1 MAYEL
6 QRDNARLLRKKGAS
20 INEIVKKFNIPKST
34 VRYWCRDIFLTK
46 EQQRKIFQKQKLG
59 GIISAEKLR
68 KKRIQITKQLINEG
82 KNEIGKLT
90 KRELLLI
97 GSALYWA
104 EGYNKNDNEFGFTNS
119 NPKMIL
125 LINKWLQD
133 TCNVAKNRI
142 YFRICINAS
151 HKNRINIITRYWA
164 QTLRFP
170 LTQFSNPTFINV
182 NNKKEYLN
190 RNKYY
195 GTLRVKVHNSSS
207 LRRKIMGWIA
217 GIAKNL

>member
-125 LINKWLQD
+125 
-133 TCNVAKNRI
+133 
-142 YFRICINAS
+142 
-151 HKNRINIITRYWA
+151 
-164 QTLRFP
+164 
-170 LTQFSNPTFINV
+170 
-182 NNKKEYLN
+182 
-190 RNKYY
+190 
-195 GTLRVKVHNSSS
+195 
-207 LRRKIMGWIA
+207 
-217 GIAKNL
+217 